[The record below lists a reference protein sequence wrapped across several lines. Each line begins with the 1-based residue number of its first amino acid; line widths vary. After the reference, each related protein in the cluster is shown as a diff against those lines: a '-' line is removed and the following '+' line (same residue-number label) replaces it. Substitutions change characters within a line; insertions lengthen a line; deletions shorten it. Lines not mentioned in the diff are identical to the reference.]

1 MENIETN
8 EIVEI
13 VEIIESIEI
22 AKLDESAKLK
32 DVIAKVNELI
42 ERFNNGKNAKVR
54 DRGPDSTREMTE
66 DDARRI
72 LLGDMKD
79 VAHKKAAE
87 ELGLSYGQIYS
98 ARKGFTF
105 KGIYKEWR
113 DAQ

>member
-1 MENIETN
+1 MENIETV

-13 VEIIESIEI
+13 VEAIEI
-22 AKLDESAKLK
+22 AKLDDNAKLK

-42 ERFNNGKNAKVR
+42 ERINNGKSAKAR

-113 DAQ
+113 DAGNK